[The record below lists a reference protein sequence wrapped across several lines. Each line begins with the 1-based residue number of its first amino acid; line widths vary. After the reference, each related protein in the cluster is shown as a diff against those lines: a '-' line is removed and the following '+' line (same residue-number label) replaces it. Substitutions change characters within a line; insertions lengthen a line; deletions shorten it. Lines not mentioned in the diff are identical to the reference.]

1 MQPSVCSGCYKEVR
15 MMKKIL
21 ALLLTLFAVCLP
33 AVSVSAADEPPRL
46 VDAADLL
53 SDEEE
58 AELSD
63 LLDEISLRQKL
74 DVVVVTNQ
82 SLGGRT
88 VMEYS
93 DDLFDEK
100 GYGFG
105 EGRDGI
111 LLLVSMETRDWHI
124 STRGY
129 AITAFTDAGLTY
141 LSEQFLGDLKDGYYA
156 SAFTTFARQCDDF
169 ITQAKTGEP
178 YDVDHLPEP
187 PFPFFFILV
196 LSLLVGFVIALIATG
211 IMRSQL
217 KSVRCRDTVE
227 DYTKKDS
234 LKLTKEN
241 DLFLYSKV
249 DRRKK
254 QEESSSSSNKSGG
267 STTHKSSSGATH
279 GGIGGKF

>member
-1 MQPSVCSGCYKEVR
+1 
-15 MMKKIL
+15 MKKLFAILL
-21 ALLLTLFAVCLP
+21 ALVILCLS
-33 AVSVSAADEPPRL
+33 AASVSAADEPPRL
-46 VDAADLL
+46 VDEADLL
-53 SDEEE
+53 SKEEE

-63 LLDEISLRQKL
+63 LLDEISVRQGL

-88 VMEYS
+88 PMQYA
-93 DDLFDEK
+93 DDYFDEN

-105 EGRDGI
+105 EERDGI
-111 LLLVSMETRDWHI
+111 LLLVSMEARDWHI

-129 AITAFTDAGLTY
+129 GITAFTDAGLAY
-141 LSEQFLGDLKDGYYA
+141 ISEQFLNDLSDGFYA

-169 ITQAKTGEP
+169 VTQAKTGEP
-178 YDVDHLPEP
+178 YDADHLPKP

-196 LSLLVGFVIALIATG
+196 VSLLVGLAIALIATG

-241 DLFLYSKV
+241 ELFLYRKV

-254 QEESSSSSNKSGG
+254 QEESSSSSGGSGG
-267 STTHKSSSGATH
+267 STTHQSSSGATH
-279 GGIGGKF
+279 GGTGGKF